1 MAWNLGTTT
10 VRNPT
15 RIREG
20 LTLFSNEFAG
30 NIRGADRERLF
41 WRRLKETGIVDDV
54 NVEAGLEY
62 VPGTTDD
69 MNGRKWRA
77 TFKKLGF
84 ISGDRFRRFP
94 AATVRFQDL
103 VEENLG
109 LTGVPYEVT
118 PIGRRLIA
126 ATTPGAIQ
134 DIFLRQLLRLEIT
147 SPVED
152 EGEDF
157 RVKPLVLVLQI
168 LDALEARNMKGV
180 NREEIAAFIQ
190 TAHDHT
196 GIASRIEAIV
206 AHRLARE
213 QERGRVARSRF
224 DAAAR
229 NAAGSGAG
237 IQGDSLRDYADTT
250 FRYLRMSG
258 LFSVEG
264 KRLRLRPERRV
275 AIDKILEVEPVFI
288 AQTDPK
294 QYLVQFYR
302 GGTIPTDDSNTALA
316 IIQRY
321 ADLLTQRGIEPRVQ
335 AFQLEGRTDH
345 EIEAA
350 RHEIQEQYKT
360 EREREYVHS
369 HSTNDETIQDTLEY
383 LKKLGGD
390 DTAEAEID
398 DDPSFLEWATW
409 RGLLVFNSLRGEPN
423 KTRNFQIDED
433 MRPVGTAPGGRP
445 DIVMSYP
452 DFLLVAEV
460 TMMRGSRQEA
470 AEGEP
475 VRRHVSD
482 VFTQN
487 ADGRDVYGLF
497 VAPVIDLNTTETFR
511 VGTWYRQGVRRQLSI
526 VPIRLETYTSLISSM
541 IARRRTPAEL
551 RQLLDECLASRQHEA
566 PEWLESIEDHVETW
580 ITGDRPA
587 GNLLATIRSDAQ
599 N

>member
-30 NIRGADRERLF
+30 NARGVDREMLF
-41 WRRLKETGIVDDV
+41 WRRLKETGIVDDA

-62 VPGTTDD
+62 VPGPTDD

-84 ISGDRFRRFP
+84 ISGDRFKRFP
-94 AATVRFQDL
+94 AGAVRFQDL

-109 LTGVPYEVT
+109 LTAIPYEVT
-118 PIGRRLIA
+118 PIGKRLIA

-134 DIFLRQLLRLEIT
+134 DIFLRQLLRIEIT

-157 RVKPLVLVLQI
+157 RVKPLVLMLQI
-168 LDALEARNMKGV
+168 LDALEAKNQKGV

-190 TAHDHT
+190 TAHSHNN
-196 GIASRIEAIV
+196 IPSRVAAII
-206 AHRLARE
+206 AHRHARE
-213 QERGRVARSRF
+213 AEHGRVAKSRF
-224 DAAAR
+224 DAHAR
-229 NAAGSGAG
+229 NAAGTIAG

-264 KRLRLRPERRV
+264 KRLKFRPERRV
-275 AIDKILEVEPVFI
+275 AINKILETEPTFI

-294 QYLVQFYR
+294 QYLIQFYR

-321 ADLLTQRGIEPRVQ
+321 ADLLTQKGIEPKVQ
-335 AFQLEGRTDH
+335 AIDLEGKTAH

-360 EREREYVHS
+360 ARESEYVKS
-369 HSTNDETIQDTLEY
+369 HSADDETIQDTLEY

-390 DTAEAEID
+390 NDAEAEID
-398 DDPSFLEWATW
+398 DEPSFLEWATW
-409 RGLLVFNSLRGEPN
+409 RGLLVFNSLRGEPSE
-423 KTRNFQIDED
+423 TRNFQIDED
-433 MRPVGTAPGGRP
+433 MRPVGTASSGKP

-460 TMMRGSRQEA
+460 TMMKGSRQEA

-482 VFTQN
+482 IFTKKT
-487 ADGRDVYGLF
+487 DGRDVYGLF

-511 VGTWYRQGVRRQLSI
+511 VGTWYRQGTKRQLSI
-526 VPIRLETYTSLISSM
+526 VPIKLNVYTRLIGSM
-541 IARRRTPAEL
+541 ITKRRTPTEL
-551 RQLLDECLASRQHEA
+551 RQLLDDCLAARQHEA
-566 PEWLESIEDHVETW
+566 PQWLEEIENKIGAW
-580 ITGDRPA
+580 IG
-587 GNLLATIRSDAQ
+587 
-599 N
+599 